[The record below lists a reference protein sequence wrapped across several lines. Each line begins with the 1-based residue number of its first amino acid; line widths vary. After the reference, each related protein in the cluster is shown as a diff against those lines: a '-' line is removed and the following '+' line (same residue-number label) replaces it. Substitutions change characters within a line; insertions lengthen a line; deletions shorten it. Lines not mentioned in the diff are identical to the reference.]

1 MTYQEKL
8 KAIRSCSLFK
18 GLSESGLDAAV
29 RSAEETELMTGELL
43 FSDSVRRIGVVVRGS
58 AKAVKPKKEGFV
70 TMSILG
76 YGDVFGAVSVMGG
89 KLPSTEARAVKPMTL
104 LTFTPEAFE
113 WLLKNDFELTKN
125 YCSYLISRI
134 RFLTERVE
142 CMAGASASEK
152 LLKYLETNAESGV
165 CHIPFGMD
173 ALARAISVSR
183 ATLYRA
189 LDELEKNGSI
199 ARSGHD
205 VRLL

>member
-8 KAIRSCSLFK
+8 KTLKACPLFR
-18 GLSESGLDAAV
+18 GLTGSGLDAAINE
-29 RSAEETELMTGELL
+29 AEELELMQGELL
-43 FSDSVRRIGVVVRGS
+43 FSDALRRIGVIARGS
-58 AKAVKPKKEGFV
+58 AKAVKPKKDGFV

-89 KLPSTEARAVKPMTL
+89 ELPSAEARALKP
-104 LTFTPEAFE
+104 LTALVFSPEAFAR
-113 WLLKNDFELTKN
+113 LMKNDFKLTEN

-152 LLKYLETNAESGV
+152 LIKYLESNAVSGV

-173 ALARAISVSR
+173 SLARAISVSR

-189 LDELEKNGSI
+189 VDELEKNGSI

-205 VRLL
+205 IRLL